1 MSTPNAIGTATTALD
16 GGETAKSSGAGRGER
31 LAAFVQDQGG
41 LTVLVIV
48 FIAACI
54 FSNGFAST
62 NNFES
67 ILVGN
72 AYTSLLALGMTFVII
87 TGGIDLSV
95 GSVFALGGVLAG
107 WGTHHGGTP
116 VAVLLPLAA
125 GLAIG
130 AVQGLLIA
138 RARLAPFIVTLAG
151 LLFARGLLQAISN
164 EGSTTY
170 QVPKHSSF
178 TALGDGTLRPILTA
192 VVLFIVGAV
201 LLVRTR
207 FGQALFALGG
217 NQNAATLM
225 GLPVVRTKVLVYML
239 SGLLACGA
247 GMLNASRLGS
257 GVTNLGVGYELT
269 AIAAVIIGGTL
280 LTGGAGSVTG
290 TAAGVLLLA
299 VITNL
304 IGVHLSKYGS
314 SASDLVNGAFLAVVV
329 LIQTLI
335 SRRRLLA

>member
-1 MSTPNAIGTATTALD
+1 MSTSDTTGAATTAPA
-16 GGETAKSSGAGRGER
+16 GGETGPGSAGGRGER
-31 LAAFVQDQGG
+31 LAAFAQDQGG

-48 FIAACI
+48 VIAACV
-54 FSNGFAST
+54 FSTDFASAD
-62 NNFES
+62 NFQS

-107 WGTHHGGTP
+107 WGTHHGGTL
-116 VAVLLPLAA
+116 VAVLLPLAV
-125 GLAIG
+125 GFAIG

-170 QVPKHSSF
+170 RVPRTSSF
-178 TALGDGTLRPILTA
+178 NALGDGTLRPILTA
-192 VVLFIVGAV
+192 VVLFVLGAV
-201 LLVRTR
+201 LLTRTR

-217 NQNAATLM
+217 NQNAAMLM

-239 SGLLACGA
+239 SGVLAGGA

-314 SASDLVNGAFLAVVV
+314 SASELVNGAFLAVVV